1 MSNNKSSFSVDFRKF
16 DKTFFPLVEKEIPK
30 FTAKGI
36 FNAAAEMLQD
46 ADKEAPQTPFEHG
59 DLRGSKKIEKPEIKY
74 NKISVDAGYNIKYA
88 AKLHESDPGQYHF
101 VPRKGIVSPGRKWL
115 ESKMAAHKEK
125 YMKIAATAIKNKEK

>member
-1 MSNNKSSFSVDFRKF
+1 MKNKTSFDMDFTYF
-16 DKTFFPLVEKEIPK
+16 DKTFFPLVKNKIPK

-59 DLRGSKKIEKPEIKY
+59 DLRGSKKIEKPEIRY
-74 NKISVDAGYNIKYA
+74 NNISVEAGYNIKYA
-88 AKLHESDPGQYHF
+88 AKLHESAPGQYHF
-101 VPRKGIVSPGRKWL
+101 VPRKGITSPGRKWL

-125 YMKIAATAIKNKEK
+125 YIKIAALTVEKEGK